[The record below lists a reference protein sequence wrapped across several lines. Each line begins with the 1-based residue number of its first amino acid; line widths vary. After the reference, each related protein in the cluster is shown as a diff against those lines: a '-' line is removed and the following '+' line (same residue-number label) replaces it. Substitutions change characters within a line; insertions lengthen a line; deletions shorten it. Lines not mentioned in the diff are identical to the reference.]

1 VLEGEDPV
9 EGQVGDGSAR
19 GVNSYATAG
28 LLHGSTLPW
37 PVVIDLHTH
46 SSVSDGSEPPARI
59 SELAAAAGC
68 NAVALTDHDNLRG
81 LDEAADAAQ
90 RLGIVLVR
98 GCEVSCK
105 PEGLATGSSVHVL
118 VYFVEGDEGPLQE
131 ELRALRADRLRRN
144 RLLAQ
149 KLAELGVPVDYDE
162 IVRDAG
168 GEEGIGRPHFA
179 RALVKV
185 GAATDIDDAFDHW
198 LANGGPAYVPK
209 GRLHPIDVARL
220 ATASGAVAVLA
231 HPFSL
236 KLGPVAL
243 VALADE
249 LAGAGFGGF
258 EAVYGRYS
266 PEQREDLS
274 KVARDAGLVPTG
286 GSDFHGSFKPDLAV
300 GLGTGDLNVSDGVLE
315 ELAARRA

>member
-9 EGQVGDGSAR
+9 EREMSYGSAR

-68 NAVALTDHDNLRG
+68 SAVALTDHDNLRG
-81 LDEAADAAQ
+81 LDEAAAVAE

-118 VYFVEGDEGPLQE
+118 VYFVEGDDGPLQE
-131 ELRALRADRLRRN
+131 ELRVLRADRLRRN
-144 RLLAQ
+144 RLLVQ

-179 RALVKV
+179 RALVKT
-185 GAATDIDDAFDHW
+185 GAAFDHW

-209 GRLHPIDVARL
+209 GRVHPIDVARL

-231 HPFSL
+231 HPLSL
-236 KLGPVAL
+236 RLGPDAL

-266 PEQREDLS
+266 PDQRDYLS
-274 KVARDAGLVPTG
+274 RVARDAGLVPTG
-286 GSDFHGSFKPDLAV
+286 GSDFHGSFKPDLDV